1 MFRNIIIY
9 KNGNWYSM
17 FSELDFFLFS
27 ISPTVHSTTDENSK
41 RKQDNI
47 QITLR
52 SDDTTVNK
60 RKITIRT

>member
-9 KNGNWYSM
+9 RMVIGTVCSVN
-17 FSELDFFLFS
+17 LIFFLFS

>member
-1 MFRNIIIY
+1 M
-9 KNGNWYSM
+9 SM

-27 ISPTVHSTTDENSK
+27 ISPTVHSATDENSK